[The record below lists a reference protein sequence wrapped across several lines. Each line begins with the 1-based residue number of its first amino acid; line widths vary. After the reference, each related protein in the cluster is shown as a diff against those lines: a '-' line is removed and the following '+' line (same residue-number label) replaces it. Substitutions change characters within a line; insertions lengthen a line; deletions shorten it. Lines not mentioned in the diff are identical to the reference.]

1 MSILNAIFQN
11 TAINYEDAFGAVD
24 CTSHLMKKAILDWR
38 LLYFNDMP
46 VEGEDPCQQ
55 IPYTIVNKL
64 CKAVFGEYEV
74 AAKDPFVSRTLD
86 RLNDD
91 KKSVMQQA
99 LICGEC
105 FVKPFPYRNG
115 FAFSVIS
122 RSNVLIFGKDI
133 EGNPTDIGTVE
144 TQKDERYYYTLLERR
159 TVEPD
164 GRLTVRNMLYRSDL
178 DGALGSRV
186 NLASLPRYE
195 ALPDQYTFPEP
206 VGLGLIR
213 VKTPMV
219 NNVDGSSDGVSVYS
233 AAVGLIHN
241 INRNEYQINGE
252 FARGESRIIV
262 SSDLLGKDSR
272 GNPKLQDHL
281 FSAIDEDPGN
291 VPITIFSPALREQSF
306 INRKR
311 EYLRNVENI
320 IGLKRG
326 LLSEVEAAERT
337 ATEVTSSQG
346 DYNLTII
353 DFQQMWEKTV
363 GETAVLCGKLG
374 KLYHV
379 EGAVEVDPKTI
390 SIGWGNGVLYDEDKV
405 WADYKSMVASGLL
418 RPEIAVG
425 WYFDLPTETP
435 KQLDYIRQRYMPEI
449 EALAGGE

>member
-159 TVEPD
+159 TLEPD

-213 VKTPMV
+213 VKTPMA

>member
-38 LLYFNDMP
+38 LLYFNDRP

-133 EGNPTDIGTVE
+133 KGNPTDIGTVE

-159 TVEPD
+159 TLEPD